1 MKISSQESPYFSI
14 IIPSYN
20 RAKFLLDTIAGVLCQ
35 DFTNFELLVID
46 DGSVDDTKEVVL
58 GMQLTDNRLHYY
70 YQQNSERAIA
80 RNKGAALST
89 GKFLIFL
96 DSDDR
101 FASSTYLSILY
112 EFIQKEK
119 ETVGLYFC
127 GANIDYGDRVEKTKL
142 IESENLTQFDFF
154 VKESIIPARVCLS
167 REIMKHHSFD
177 PDCIVVEDTVLWT
190 AIMQDYPVLYIPYYG
205 VIYQIHDG
213 NSVNISKQNAYLLR
227 LKGLKKLF
235 NSYAVGQKISIQTKN
250 QQINRCYLGIATYF
264 FHTGRTIN
272 SLVWILFSLLKYP
285 TIETKHKVKLLVE
298 YSCKTNI

>member
-1 MKISSQESPYFSI
+1 MQISSQESPYFSI

-20 RAKFLLDTIAGVLCQ
+20 RAKFLLDAIAGVLSQ

-80 RNKGAALST
+80 RNRGVELAK

-101 FASSTYLSILY
+101 FATPNYLTTLY
-112 EFIQKEK
+112 SYIQKEH
-119 ETVGLYFC
+119 EAIGLYFC
-127 GANIDYGDRVEKTKL
+127 GAYIDYGDRKEMTKSIPTSSL
-142 IESENLTQFDFF
+142 SNFDFF
-154 VKESIIPARVCLS
+154 ILESVIPARVCLS
-167 REIMKHHSFD
+167 KEIMNHYQFD

-190 AIMQDYPVLYIPYYG
+190 AIMQDYPITYIPYYG
-205 VIYQIHDG
+205 VTYQIHEG

-235 NSYAVGQKISIQTKN
+235 RYYEVGKKIPDVTKKS
-250 QQINRCYLGIATYF
+250 QINRCYLGIASYYF
-264 FHTGRTIN
+264 HRGLTMSYI
-272 SLVWILFSLLKYP
+272 LWILISIVRYP
-285 TIETKHKVKLLVE
+285 NLDTKHKLKLLLPFKRVVT
-298 YSCKTNI
+298 K

>member
-1 MKISSQESPYFSI
+1 MPVNQQQTPYFSV

-20 RAKFLLDTIAGVLCQ
+20 RAEFIVDAIEGVLNQ
-35 DFTNFELLVID
+35 NFTEFELIVID
-46 DGSVDDTKEVVL
+46 DGS
-58 GMQLTDNRLHYY
+58 TDQTQEIVMSIQSKDPRIHYY

-101 FASSTYLSILY
+101 FASSTYLSILH

-142 IESENLTQFDFF
+142 IESENVTQFDFF
-154 VKESIIPARVCLS
+154 VKESVIPARVCLS
-167 REIMKHHSFD
+167 SEIMKHHSFD

-190 AIMQDYPVLYIPYYG
+190 AIMQDYPVLYVPYYG
-205 VIYQIHDG
+205 VIYQIHEG

-235 NSYAVGQKISIQTKN
+235 NSYTVGQKISIQTKN

-272 SLVWILFSLLKYP
+272 SLMWILLSLLKYP
-285 TIETKHKVKLLVE
+285 TIETKHKLKLLIE
-298 YSCKTNI
+298 YSCKTNK